1 MEFNRKSAPQQR
13 VTEIIK
19 TGEWSKIQY
28 LHKLECGHIET
39 RKRAATTEK
48 IACIGCVRVG
58 RAEEILTSLA
68 RPVIIDPPI
77 EEAWIDNIGEEIA
90 NTEQQVGSVRAG
102 VASALG
108 LSTEMIDVVMEQ
120 GEEGIEL
127 SYVVVFL
134 DAETAQNI
142 ASRGRKIIDI

>member
-28 LHKLECGHIET
+28 LHKLECGHIEI

-48 IACIGCVRVG
+48 IACIGCVRAG
-58 RAEEILTSLA
+58 QAEEILTSLA

-108 LSTEMIDVVMEQ
+108 LSPEMVDVVMEQ